1 MLMLGAIFSCSEPI
15 KVHTQEMDKTYLV
28 VEGLITDQPEL
39 EQFVK
44 LSVSV
49 PYLAPETGIPYVS
62 DAEVVVSDGTTEY
75 LFEEQEVTPDPE
87 RPDETEKTG
96 VYLAP
101 EGFRAQSGR
110 KYSLA
115 VKATVEGES
124 HQYSA
129 KAEMPAIGCSLE
141 KIDYSYNGNTQQ
153 KMDSLWTVLMW
164 ARDYAASEGRY
175 LIRLAVNGHRIPLGS
190 CLMMEDK
197 YFNGKQIEAFPV
209 GLLSQTAANQKKY
222 GESAKFL
229 EEGDVLTAD
238 VYILA
243 PEYYSFMAK
252 IQGDGGGTNNMPLMS
267 SQPANPPTNLSGDG
281 DVMGFF
287 AACAV
292 VSASC
297 TVTDPYQTINY
308 QSQ

>member
-1 MLMLGAIFSCSEPI
+1 MLLLGAMCSCSEPI
-15 KVHTQEMDKTYLV
+15 KVHTREMDRTYLV
-28 VEGLITDQPEL
+28 VEGLITDQREL

-49 PYLAPETGIPYVS
+49 PYLAPETGIPFVS
-62 DAEVVVSDGTTEY
+62 GAEVVVSDGTADY
-75 LFEEQEVTPDPE
+75 LFEEQEN
-87 RPDETEKTG
+87 TG
-96 VYLAP
+96 VYRAP
-101 EGFRAQSGR
+101 EGFMARSGR
-110 KYSLA
+110 KYSLE
-115 VKATVEGES
+115 VKATVEGEI
-124 HQYSA
+124 HRYGAEA
-129 KAEMPAIGCSLE
+129 KMPEIGCSLE
-141 KIDYSYNGNTQQ
+141 KIDYSYNGNTPQ

-164 ARDYAASEGRY
+164 ARDYAANDGHY
-175 LIRLAVNGHRIPLGS
+175 LIRLSVNGHRVPLGS

-229 EEGDVLTAD
+229 EEGDILTAD
-238 VYILA
+238 VYLMT
-243 PEYYSFMAK
+243 PEYYRFMSK
-252 IQGDGGGTNNMPLMS
+252 IQGNGGGTSNMPLMS

-281 DVMGFF
+281 DVMGYFG
-287 AACAV
+287 ACAV

-297 TVTDPYQTINY
+297 TVTDPFQTLNY

>member
-1 MLMLGAIFSCSEPI
+1 MLGAILSCSEPI
-15 KVHTQEMDKTYLV
+15 KVHTQEMDRTYLV

-49 PYLAPETGIPYVS
+49 PYLTPETGIPFVS
-62 DAEVVVSDGTTEY
+62 GAEVVVSDGTTDY
-75 LFEEQEVTPDPE
+75 LFEEQEVTPDPGKPE
-87 RPDETEKTG
+87 ETEKTG
-96 VYLAP
+96 VYKAP
-101 EGFRAQSGR
+101 EGFRAESGR
-110 KYSLA
+110 KYSLN
-115 VKATVEGES
+115 VKATVEGEI
-124 HQYSA
+124 HRYSA
-129 KAEMPAIGCSLE
+129 EAKMPEVACSLE
-141 KIDYSYNGNTQQ
+141 KIDYSYNGNTKQ

-164 ARDYAASEGRY
+164 ARDYAAKDGRY
-175 LIRLAVNGHRIPLGS
+175 LVRMAVNGHRIPFGS

-209 GLLSQTAANQKKY
+209 GLLAQTAANQKKY

-238 VYILA
+238 VYLLT

-297 TVTDPYQTINY
+297 TVTDPFQTINY
-308 QSQ
+308 QPE

>member
-1 MLMLGAIFSCSEPI
+1 MRRGVLVFECVTLLLGAMVSCSEPI
-15 KVHTQEMDKTYLV
+15 KVHTREMDRTYLV
-28 VEGLITDQPEL
+28 VEGLITDQPTL
-39 EQFVK
+39 EQYVK

-49 PYLAPETGIPYVS
+49 PYMSAITEVPAVGE
-62 DAEVVVSDGTTEY
+62 AEVVVSDGTTDY
-75 LFEEQEVTPDPE
+75 LFEEQEN
-87 RPDETEKTG
+87 TG
-96 VYLAP
+96 VYRAP
-101 EGFRAQSGR
+101 EGFYARSGR
-110 KYSLA
+110 KYSLS
-115 VKATVEGES
+115 VRATVDGEP
-124 HQYSA
+124 HQYG
-129 KAEMPAIGCSLE
+129 AEAQLPDVACNLE
-141 KIDYSYNGNTQQ
+141 KIDYSYNGKTRQ

-164 ARDYAASEGRY
+164 GRDYAAVDGIY
-175 LIRLAVNGHRIPLGS
+175 LVRLGVNGHRQPIGS
-190 CLMMEDK
+190 SLMMEDK
-197 YFNGKQIEAFPV
+197 YFNGKRIEAFPV
-209 GLLSQTAANQKKY
+209 GLLLQTNENYKKY

-238 VYILA
+238 VYLLT

-297 TVTDPYQTINY
+297 TVTDPFQTINY